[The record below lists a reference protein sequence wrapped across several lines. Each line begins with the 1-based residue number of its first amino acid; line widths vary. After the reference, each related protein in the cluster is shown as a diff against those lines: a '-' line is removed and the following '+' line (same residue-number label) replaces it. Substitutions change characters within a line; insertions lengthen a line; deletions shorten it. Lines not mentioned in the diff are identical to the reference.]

1 MGTWVQS
8 LTCVL
13 FLGLDLSIPVKDF
26 LGSDVP
32 DSYLETI
39 IDEADVVRDKR

>member
-13 FLGLDLSIPVKDF
+13 LDLSIPVKDF

-32 DSYLETI
+32 DSYLEAI